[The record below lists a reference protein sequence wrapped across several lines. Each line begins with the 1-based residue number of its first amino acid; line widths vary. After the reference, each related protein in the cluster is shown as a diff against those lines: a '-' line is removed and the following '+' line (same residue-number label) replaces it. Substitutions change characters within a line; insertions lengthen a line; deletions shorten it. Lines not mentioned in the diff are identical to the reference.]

1 MKNNI
6 LICSLFIAF
15 IFTSCDRNFE
25 FGTISVTEPALE
37 VLVEGV
43 SVNNTYPKIADATVK
58 LFNND
63 GELLATK
70 TTDTSGKVVFNK
82 QDLRKEGEFK
92 VEVTKGALSGN
103 GKTSYILLNDGITL
117 LIITIS

>member
-82 QDLRKEGEFK
+82 QDLRKEGGFK

-103 GKTSYILLNDGITL
+103 GKTSYMLLNDGITL

>member
-25 FGTISVTEPALE
+25 FDTISVTEPALE

-43 SVNNTYPKIADATVK
+43 SVNNAYPKIADATVK

-82 QDLRKEGEFK
+82 QDLRKEGGFK